1 MKKTWDFINNFEK
14 DEMGGIRLLIMSV
27 LVAAFLSTIVLG
39 ILDINSSFMLVLSIV
54 LFISFILAYFNFTT
68 FGSWMALVT
77 SLAILSILVFKN
89 NGIRDTAVMGLIVV
103 LIAAGLLAGKTG
115 TLVVGSIIILEI
127 GIYGSLEEVGIVS
140 NNYGFKNN
148 FADYLSLS
156 LAIGLVTVLQWLVIT
171 RLNNMV
177 VSSKVELAERKKI
190 QAQLEEAETRYRG
203 LVESVPLVIYVAE
216 PGVAGKWH
224 FVSPQISKMTGF
236 NQEEWINEPRLWYS
250 RVHPDDRDRTM
261 QDEAEALH
269 EGKMPKLEYR
279 LLTKD
284 ERYIWISD
292 ESYVFV
298 DSSKLLVQGFMLDIT
313 SRKLAEEQLTKHIA
327 ELQAVHGISKN
338 LIQKTDLQK
347 LIFATGEQ
355 LRLSLNAN
363 NVLISIH
370 DPNTNLIHFPYD
382 FEEGTPRKD
391 VPIRFGEGITTRIME
406 GKRPVIIEND
416 WKRRAAEMNVINT
429 SSIPA
434 KSSVSVPIMT
444 DEKVIGVISLES
456 TEREFAFSEND
467 AQLLMTIAANL
478 AVAIEKTRL
487 QESVQKEMEIQ
498 EKLIRELEVKNE
510 ELERFTYT
518 ASHDL
523 KSPLITIRGFLG
535 YLEQDARTGNFDRLN
550 ADIQRISDA
559 TEKMHRLLSELL
571 ELSRVGRVM
580 NEKQSVPFDAIVM
593 EALRRVEGQLK
604 EKQVKVQ
611 VGSEFPIV
619 HVDKERLI
627 EVIQNLTDNAVKFMG
642 NQPSPIIEIGHVTE
656 DGRPIFFVR
665 DNGIGIKT
673 DFHKR
678 IFNLFDKLNPATE
691 GTGVGLALV
700 KRIVEVHGGSIWV
713 DSHEGSGATFYF
725 TLSENSE

>member
-1 MKKTWDFINNFEK
+1 
-14 DEMGGIRLLIMSV
+14 
-27 LVAAFLSTIVLG
+27 
-39 ILDINSSFMLVLSIV
+39 
-54 LFISFILAYFNFTT
+54 
-68 FGSWMALVT
+68 
-77 SLAILSILVFKN
+77 
-89 NGIRDTAVMGLIVV
+89 
-103 LIAAGLLAGKTG
+103 
-115 TLVVGSIIILEI
+115 
-127 GIYGSLEEVGIVS
+127 
-140 NNYGFKNN
+140 
-148 FADYLSLS
+148 
-156 LAIGLVTVLQWLVIT
+156 
-171 RLNNMV
+171 
-177 VSSKVELAERKKI
+177 
-190 QAQLEEAETRYRG
+190 
-203 LVESVPLVIYVAE
+203 
-216 PGVAGKWH
+216 
-224 FVSPQISKMTGF
+224 
-236 NQEEWINEPRLWYS
+236 
-250 RVHPDDRDRTM
+250 
-261 QDEAEALH
+261 
-269 EGKMPKLEYR
+269 
-279 LLTKD
+279 
-284 ERYIWISD
+284 
-292 ESYVFV
+292 
-298 DSSKLLVQGFMLDIT
+298 
-313 SRKLAEEQLTKHIA
+313 LAEEQLTKHIA

-406 GKRPVIIEND
+406 GKKPVIIEND

>member
-1 MKKTWDFINNFEK
+1 M
-14 DEMGGIRLLIMSV
+14 
-27 LVAAFLSTIVLG
+27 
-39 ILDINSSFMLVLSIV
+39 
-54 LFISFILAYFNFTT
+54 
-68 FGSWMALVT
+68 
-77 SLAILSILVFKN
+77 
-89 NGIRDTAVMGLIVV
+89 
-103 LIAAGLLAGKTG
+103 
-115 TLVVGSIIILEI
+115 
-127 GIYGSLEEVGIVS
+127 
-140 NNYGFKNN
+140 
-148 FADYLSLS
+148 
-156 LAIGLVTVLQWLVIT
+156 
-171 RLNNMV
+171 
-177 VSSKVELAERKKI
+177 
-190 QAQLEEAETRYRG
+190 
-203 LVESVPLVIYVAE
+203 
-216 PGVAGKWH
+216 
-224 FVSPQISKMTGF
+224 
-236 NQEEWINEPRLWYS
+236 
-250 RVHPDDRDRTM
+250 
-261 QDEAEALH
+261 
-269 EGKMPKLEYR
+269 
-279 LLTKD
+279 
-284 ERYIWISD
+284 
-292 ESYVFV
+292 
-298 DSSKLLVQGFMLDIT
+298 
-313 SRKLAEEQLTKHIA
+313 
-327 ELQAVHGISKN
+327 
-338 LIQKTDLQK
+338 
-347 LIFATGEQ
+347 IFATGEQ